1 MKKIIAWENWN
12 EIERELTD
20 DIYAIDEID
29 DEEQTNELEAFINNM
44 PLSPLISDI
53 KSHIHT
59 PFGQVP
65 CDSKLKPSDRWDC
78 WMGYTNFGITNTIEN
93 KIKNIDGID
102 ALKVMSRYSFCI
114 GIGKLFKFSDVRK
127 ELENAL
133 CK

>member
-1 MKKIIAWENWN
+1 MKKIIAWENWS
-12 EIERELTD
+12 EIEKELTD
-20 DIYAIDEID
+20 DMYTVDEID
-29 DEEQTNELEAFINNM
+29 DEEQASELEALINNM
-44 PLSPLISDI
+44 PLSPLISDV
-53 KSHIHT
+53 KSYIYT
-59 PFGQVP
+59 PSGQVS

-114 GIGKLFKFSDVRK
+114 GIGKLFKFTDVRR
-127 ELENAL
+127 ELENVL